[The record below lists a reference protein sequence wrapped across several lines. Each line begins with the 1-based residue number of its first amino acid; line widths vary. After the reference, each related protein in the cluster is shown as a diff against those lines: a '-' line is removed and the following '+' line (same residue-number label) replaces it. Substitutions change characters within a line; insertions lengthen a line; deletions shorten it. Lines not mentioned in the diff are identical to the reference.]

1 MVNLLH
7 TLCKANNI
15 IQPGK
20 KALHHSLKACM
31 CVYAHIF
38 MCELGMQCAA
48 KSIGCRWTSE
58 IALRSQTLSLNSA
71 LTTVGI
77 DDEYKGL
84 LLKQVGV
91 YRVCKLNRSKGSEV

>member
-1 MVNLLH
+1 
-7 TLCKANNI
+7 
-15 IQPGK
+15 
-20 KALHHSLKACM
+20 M

-48 KSIGCRWTSE
+48 KSVGCRWTSE

-71 LTTVGI
+71 LTAVGT

-91 YRVCKLNRSKGSEV
+91 YRVCLWEKASIVPRAVRFKIFLNK